1 MKLIAL
7 ALLTSTAAFAGPL
20 RTFVNDGSGGIDA
33 CRYDDAAVH
42 SIRANDT
49 VTLEEQDELM
59 PCEIDQ
65 QRAEQEAAAQEAAS
79 DPMGQQRERHCV
91 PQSPRLR

>member
-20 RTFVNDGSGGIDA
+20 RTFVSDGSGDVDA
-33 CRYDDAAVH
+33 CRFDDAAIHPMTSSDAQAEQV
-42 SIRANDT
+42 
-49 VTLEEQDELM
+49 QDELM

-65 QRAEQEAAAQEAAS
+65 QRAEQEAAGAQQ
-79 DPMGQQRERHCV
+79 DVTRIERHCV
-91 PQSPRLR
+91 PQSPLLR